1 MTRFS
6 LHRGTAAGVSYRYLL
21 SEVKRDQTGIGVL
34 TVLHPSTYGNKWHRC
49 RKKAD
54 AASQ

>member
-34 TVLHPSTYGNKWHRC
+34 TVLHHRIGLIV
-49 RKKAD
+49 AQVS
-54 AASQ
+54 A